1 MNIRIVVKE
10 ADPGSKIAEYLKTYA
25 TKSAFFTTPDDF
37 SNDLVKALY
46 SVEQLG
52 FYFTTAEIYEGVLA
66 GYQEKEAALKAGKF
80 TNIYTLEDDICEEVL
95 KVSVSL

>member
-1 MNIRIVVKE
+1 MNIRIEVRKAVL
-10 ADPGSKIAEYLKTYA
+10 GRQRTEYLKTYA
-25 TKSAFFTTPDDF
+25 TKTEFFTTPDDF
-37 SNDLVKALY
+37 ANDLVKALY

-66 GYQEKEAALKAGKF
+66 GYQEKEAALKVGKF
-80 TNIYTLEDDICEEVL
+80 TNIYTLEDDIFGEIL

>member
-1 MNIRIVVKE
+1 MCIR
-10 ADPGSKIAEYLKTYA
+10 DS
-25 TKSAFFTTPDDF
+25 
-37 SNDLVKALY
+37 LY

-95 KVSVSL
+95 KVSVSK

>member
-1 MNIRIVVKE
+1 MNIRIEVRKAVL
-10 ADPGSKIAEYLKTYA
+10 GRQRTEYLKTYA
-25 TKSAFFTTPDDF
+25 TKTEFFTTPDDF
-37 SNDLVKALY
+37 SNDLGKALY

-52 FYFTTAEIYEGVLA
+52 FYFTTSEIYEDVLS

-95 KVSVSL
+95 KVSVSK

>member
-1 MNIRIVVKE
+1 MNIRIEVKK
-10 ADPGSKIAEYLKTYA
+10 AVPGSKRTEYLKTYA
-25 TKSAFFTTPDDF
+25 TKTEFFTTPDDF
-37 SNDLVKALY
+37 ANDLGKALY

-66 GYQEKEAALKAGKF
+66 GYQEKEAALKVGKF

-95 KVSVSL
+95 KVSVSK

>member
-1 MNIRIVVKE
+1 M
-10 ADPGSKIAEYLKTYA
+10 G
-25 TKSAFFTTPDDF
+25 
-37 SNDLVKALY
+37 KALY

-95 KVSVSL
+95 KVSVSK

>member
-1 MNIRIVVKE
+1 MNIRIEVRKAVL
-10 ADPGSKIAEYLKTYA
+10 GRQRTEYLKTYA
-25 TKSAFFTTPDDF
+25 TKTEFFTTPDDF
-37 SNDLVKALY
+37 ANDLGKALY

-95 KVSVSL
+95 KISVSL

>member
-1 MNIRIVVKE
+1 MNIRIEVKKTV
-10 ADPGSKIAEYLKTYA
+10 PGNERTEYLKTYA
-25 TKSAFFTTPDDF
+25 TKTEFFTSPDDF
-37 SNDLVKALY
+37 ANDLGKALY

-80 TNIYTLEDDICEEVL
+80 TNIYTLEDDICKEVL
-95 KVSVSL
+95 KVSVSI